1 MLDWEG
7 LHYLA
12 ALAKTGTLSAAARQL
27 RVEHATVSRR
37 IASLEETLGLRLLDR
52 RGRKVLLTAD
62 GERVAAMALRME
74 ENVLAAERLAL
85 SARTGLGGTVT
96 LSVPPALAA
105 AKLVVSLVALQR
117 SHPGLMLQVLGEHR
131 EAALHRREADIAVR
145 LSRPVDGELTAMKL
159 GEIAFHFYASRDYLN
174 STLPEQWSFVGYDDS
189 MADSPQMK
197 RLRAYACDREIRFV
211 ANSSDLQ
218 LAAVRAGAGVGILP
232 DFMAGNDPA
241 LSRLDETGE
250 PMRREVW
257 LVVHTDLRRSA
268 AVRAVMEALVEG
280 LKAEGA

>member
-1 MLDWEG
+1 MLDWES

-12 ALAKTGTLSAAARQL
+12 ALAKAGTLSAAARQL

-37 IASLEETLGLRLLDR
+37 IASLEEDLGLRLLDR

-74 ENVLAAERLAL
+74 DDALAAERLAL

-105 AKLVVSLVALQR
+105 ARLMTSLVALQKT
-117 SHPGLMLQVLGEHR
+117 HPGLTLQVLGEHR

-145 LSRPVDGELTAMKL
+145 LSRPTDGELTAMRL
-159 GEIAFHFYASRDYLN
+159 GEIVFHFYASRDYLA
-174 STLPEQWSFVGYDDS
+174 STPPERWSFVGYDDS

-197 RLRAYACDREIRFV
+197 RLRSYAGDRPIRFV
-211 ANSSDLQ
+211 ANTSDLQ

-232 DFMAGNDPA
+232 NFMAGNDPA
-241 LSRLDETGE
+241 LSRLDETDQ
-250 PMRREVW
+250 PIRREVW
-257 LVVHTDLRRSA
+257 LVVHTDLKRSA
-268 AVRAVMEALVEG
+268 AVRAVMEALTEG
-280 LKAEGA
+280 LKT

>member
-27 RVEHATVSRR
+27 QVEHATVSRR

-62 GERVAAMALRME
+62 GERISSMALRME
-74 ENVLAAERLAL
+74 EDALAAERLAL
-85 SARTGLGGTVT
+85 SARSGLGGTVT

-105 AKLVVSLVALQR
+105 AKLVSSLVALQKA
-117 SHPGLMLQVLGEHR
+117 HPGLMLQVLGEHR

-145 LSRPVDGELTAMKL
+145 LSRPTDGELTAMKL
-159 GEIAFHFYASRDYLN
+159 GEIAFHFYVSRDYLDA
-174 STLPEQWSFVGYDDS
+174 TPAQQWSFIGYDDS

-197 RLRAYACDREIRFV
+197 RLRSYAGDRQVRFV
-211 ANSSDLQ
+211 ANTSDLQ

-241 LSRLDETGE
+241 LSRLEETVE

-268 AVRAVMEALVEG
+268 AVRAVMEALTEG
-280 LKAEGA
+280 LKA